1 MNSIYMKPKFQI
13 ILFAV
18 TIFCIISCAQKRN
31 EAVTDKDQ
39 VIPAKTELTDS
50 NLPSDKKWKLVW
62 HDEFDGNA
70 LDTTKWGFRLHIMQT
85 RHQTFTNEGVEVK
98 HGKLYLNLVE
108 KDGQYYSAH
117 LQTGENY
124 LDRPGDPYSSGLTWP
139 IADLKSPKFVH
150 KYGYYEIRCKL
161 QEQPGWWSAFWLQ
174 SPVIGAGLD
183 PARYGVEIDIMENFT
198 RDNRISHNI
207 HWNGYG
213 KNLQSKGSGIM
224 TIEETSDGFHTFGLH
239 WSKDG
244 YVFYVDGKE
253 TWRTDG
259 PVSDTEQFILVST
272 ECQGY
277 RQGNRD
283 KPSDELK
290 KAVLP
295 DAFIVDYVRVF
306 DEAE

>member
-1 MNSIYMKPKFQI
+1 MTTKIQV
-13 ILFAV
+13 ILYVF
-18 TIFCIISCAQKRN
+18 TFFLIISCSQKRK
-31 EAVTDKDQ
+31 EAVTAKDQ
-39 VIPAKTELTDS
+39 AIQPETELTDS
-50 NLPSDKKWKLVW
+50 NLPAGKKWKLAW
-62 HDEFDGNA
+62 QDEFDGNA

-85 RHQTFTNEGVEVK
+85 RHQTFTTEGVEVK
-98 HGKLYLNLVE
+98 DGLLYLNLVE
-108 KDGQYYSAH
+108 KDGQYYSPH

-124 LDRPGDPYSSGLTWP
+124 LDRPGDPYSTGLTWP
-139 IADLKSPKFVH
+139 IADLNPPKFAH
-150 KYGYYEIRCKL
+150 KHGYYEIRCKL

-207 HWNGYG
+207 HWDGYG
-213 KNLQSKGSGIM
+213 KNHKHEGSGEI
-224 TIEETSDGFHTFGLH
+224 TFEETADKFHTFGVD
-239 WSKDG
+239 WSEEG

-253 TWRTDG
+253 TWRIDG

-283 KPSDELK
+283 KPSGELE

-295 DAFIVDYVRVF
+295 DAFIVDFVRVY
-306 DEAE
+306 DEVE